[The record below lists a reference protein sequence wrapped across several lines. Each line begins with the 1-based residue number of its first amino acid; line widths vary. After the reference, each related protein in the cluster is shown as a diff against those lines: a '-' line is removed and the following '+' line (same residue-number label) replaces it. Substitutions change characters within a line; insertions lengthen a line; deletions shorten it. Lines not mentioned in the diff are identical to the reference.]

1 MKPFV
6 FRAQVALDLRRKR
19 EEAAQRELAAANAA
33 VLRAEAELAASVTA
47 CDESKSRA
55 ADEMRENGDIATQM
69 WYRNWILRQ
78 QREIAVRRDVA
89 ADRRTDADA
98 ARAKATKTHID
109 VRVLENLREK
119 KWRAY
124 TEDERRA
131 EQKEIDWLAVLRSGR
146 ETDISK
152 ECG

>member
-1 MKPFV
+1 MRPFV
-6 FRAQVALDLRRKR
+6 FRAQAALDLRRKR
-19 EEAAQRELAAANAA
+19 EEDAQRELAAANAA
-33 VLRAEAELAASVTA
+33 VLRAEAALEASVAA

-55 ADEMRENGDIATQM
+55 AEEMRQDGDVTTQM

-78 QREIAVRRDVA
+78 QREIAVRRDDVVN
-89 ADRRTDADA
+89 RRTDADG

-124 TEDERRA
+124 TEEERRA
-131 EQKEIDWLAVLRSGR
+131 EQKEIDWLAVLRSSR
-146 ETDISK
+146 PADSSK

>member
-1 MKPFV
+1 MRPFV
-6 FRAQVALDLRRKR
+6 FRAQAALDLRRKR
-19 EEAAQRELAAANAA
+19 EEDAQRELAEAKGA
-33 VLRAEAELAASVTA
+33 VRRAEAALDAAVTA

-55 ADEMRENGDIATQM
+55 ASEMRQDGDIATQM

-78 QREIAVRRDVA
+78 QREIVVGRDEVANRRL
-89 ADRRTDADA
+89 DADG

-109 VRVLENLREK
+109 VRVLENLHET

-124 TEDERRA
+124 TEEERHA
-131 EQKEIDWLAVLRSGR
+131 EQKEIDWLAVLRSSR
-146 ETDISK
+146 PADSSK